1 MREADEHSIT
11 KAALARLGACPDPRL
26 RAVMTALIR
35 VNRSAVSAGARPPG
49 HDPTFGDAG
58 GAGRGS
64 STGKGET
71 SPVYVAHVA
80 LDRAALRVDGREQP
94 ITPGMAVTAEIK
106 TGRRRVIDYLLAPL
120 REYVHDGL
128 RER

>member
-1 MREADEHSIT
+1 MATLH
-11 KAALARLGACPDPRL
+11 
-26 RAVMTALIR
+26 
-35 VNRSAVSAGARPPG
+35 VN
-49 HDPTFGDAG
+49 
-58 GAGRGS
+58 
-64 STGKGET
+64 
-71 SPVYVAHVA
+71 
-80 LDRAALRVDGREQP
+80 GREQP